1 MCDRCLLLNTECSLA
16 TLLRSMHH
24 GRMSLK
30 ICDKKETSQ
39 CATQNTVHSRKLLND
54 RFSDRFGDKQKL
66 MTENNSAVM
75 M

>member
-1 MCDRCLLLNTECSLA
+1 
-16 TLLRSMHH
+16 
-24 GRMSLK
+24 MSLK